1 MMESISIGIVDPS
14 YVKCHIHVMCGRFAL
29 TATAEELMELF
40 GLLESDDFPARFNIA
55 PTQPIIV
62 VVAADRAGPGSNL
75 PERRALLVRWG
86 FTPGWVK
93 DPRDFPLLINA
104 RAETAIEKASF
115 RAAMRHR
122 RVLVPASGFYE
133 WHRPAK
139 GSGEASQA
147 YWIRPRKGGIVA
159 FAGLMETWSSA
170 DGSEVDT
177 AAVLTTSAN
186 PAIAPIHDR
195 MPVVIQPED
204 FARWLDCKTQEPR
217 DVLDLMVPASEDFFE
232 AIPVS
237 DKVNKVANAG
247 ADIQEAVIPQLAPK
261 APAKDDKNGDRPD
274 DGQMSLF

>member
-1 MMESISIGIVDPS
+1 
-14 YVKCHIHVMCGRFAL
+14 MCGRFAL
-29 TATAEELMELF
+29 TATPEELIELF
-40 GLLESDDFPARFNIA
+40 GLLEAEDFPARFNIA

-62 VVAADRAGPGSNL
+62 IVASDRAEPGSNL
-75 PERRALLVRWG
+75 PERKALLVRWG

-93 DPRDFPLLINA
+93 DPRKFPLLINA
-104 RAETAIEKASF
+104 RAETAVGKAAF

-122 RVLVPASGFYE
+122 RILVPASGFYE
-133 WHRPAK
+133 WRRPPK
-139 GSGEASQA
+139 GSREPSQA
-147 YWIRPRKGGIVA
+147 YWVRPKKGGIVA

-177 AAVLTTSAN
+177 AAILTTDAN
-186 PAIAPIHDR
+186 RTVRPIHDR

-204 FARWLDCKTQEPR
+204 FARWLDCRTQEPR
-217 DVLDLMVPASEDFFE
+217 DVTGLMVPAAEDYFE

-247 ADIQEAVIPQLAPK
+247 PELLDEVVPV
-261 APAKDDKNGDRPD
+261 APAARKGSAGDRDD